1 MKYISEAELSEL
13 EKLTIVLA
21 KATDELARILL
32 LLQEKNRH
40 QPSAQE

>member
-32 LLQEKNRH
+32 LL
-40 QPSAQE
+40 